1 MYRLTFYPLGNADCC
16 LIDLAGGEK
25 ILFDYANVGDP
36 NDSSDLRIDLQRALL
51 DNLADAERDYLDV
64 VAFSHLDRDHIG
76 RPSDV
81 FYLEHAAKYQDGNR
95 IKINTLWVPA
105 AAIIEDG
112 AEDEARILRAEAR
125 YRLKQGKRIRIF
137 SRPDKLKEWLAT
149 QGLTLESRQHLITDA
164 GGLVPEFNLAQHGVE
179 FFVHSPFASR
189 LDNGELMDRNTDAI
203 VMHATFQVDA
213 IQTKFILGSDAD
225 HEALAGIVA
234 VTKFHKNDARLEWDV
249 MKLPHHSSYLSLG
262 PEKGE
267 DKTKPMAEVAWIYE
281 EQGRRGGKLVSSS
294 KPIPTNGDD
303 VQPPH
308 RQAANY
314 YRDVARQLDGEYL
327 VTMEHPKSS
336 APEPLVIVIDGTKAR
351 VKSSGS
357 FGVAAIV
364 TRRPPRAG

>member
-1 MYRLTFYPLGNADCC
+1 MPQITFYPLGNADCC

-64 VAFSHLDRDHIG
+64 AAFSHLDRDHIG
-76 RPSDV
+76 GASEI
-81 FYLEHAAKYQDGNR
+81 FCLEHAAKYQNSDR
-95 IKINTLWVPA
+95 VKIGTLWVPA
-105 AAIIEDG
+105 AAIIEEG

-125 YRLKQGKRIRIF
+125 HRLKQGKGIRIF
-137 SRPDKLKEWLAT
+137 SRPDKLRDWLAT
-149 QGLTLESRQHLITDA
+149 QGLTLESRIHLITDA
-164 GGLVPEFNLAQHGVE
+164 GQIEPAFNLAQHGIE

-189 LDNGELMDRNTDAI
+189 LNNGELVDRNTDAI
-203 VMHATFQVDA
+203 VMQATFQVDG

-225 HEALAGIVA
+225 HEALAAIVA
-234 VTKFHKNDARLEWDV
+234 VTKFHKNEARLEWDV
-249 MKLPHHSSYLSLG
+249 VKLPHHTSYLSLG
-262 PEKGE
+262 PEKGK
-267 DKTKPMAEVAWIYE
+267 DKTEPAQEVAWIYE
-281 EQGRRGGKLVSSS
+281 QQGQRGGKIVSTSQ
-294 KPIPTNGDD
+294 PIPANGDD
-303 VQPPH
+303 IQPPH

-314 YRDVARQLDGEYL
+314 YREVANKLDGEYL
-327 VTMEHPKSS
+327 VTMEHPRVS

-357 FGVAAIV
+357 LGVSAIV